1 MQTATRPTGKQEQ
14 QQQAKQEI
22 SEQARSKHEPVNQ

>member
-14 QQQAKQEI
+14 QQQENKKSINIQEV
-22 SEQARSKHEPVNQ
+22 SMNQ